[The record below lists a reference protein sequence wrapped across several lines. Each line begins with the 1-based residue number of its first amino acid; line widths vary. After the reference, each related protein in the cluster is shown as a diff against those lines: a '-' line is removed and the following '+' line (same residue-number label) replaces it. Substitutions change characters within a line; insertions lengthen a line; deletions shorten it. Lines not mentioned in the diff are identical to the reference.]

1 MATQQPLAAVVS
13 EAQRLAG
20 ERLAATAEVRAQEET
35 VKTLRA
41 MLREQNKILKAL
53 NLKKRK
59 AEDAEEAHRAVND
72 LEVGAY
78 AK

>member
-1 MATQQPLAAVVS
+1 VATQQPLVAVVT

-20 ERLAATAEVRAQEET
+20 DRVGATAEVRAQEET

-53 NLKKRK
+53 NIKKRK
-59 AEDAEEAHRAVND
+59 AEDAEEAHRAAHD

>member
-1 MATQQPLAAVVS
+1 
-13 EAQRLAG
+13 
-20 ERLAATAEVRAQEET
+20 
-35 VKTLRA
+35 

-53 NLKKRK
+53 NVKKRK
-59 AEDAEEAHRAVND
+59 AEDAEEAHRADND